1 MDIIYLRT
9 PVAFLLL
16 PLVVLGAPTDEPN
29 LREPAPGACKRCCD
43 PLDSSTDD
51 PPLPPSHHHL
61 PYPMPEVRPY
71 INITI
76 LKGKC
81 QSWSWDAK
89 ACLGTGGT
97 AVEVTVGPLTCWL
110 S

>member
-9 PVAFLLL
+9 PLAFLLL

-29 LREPAPGACKRCCD
+29 LTEPAPGACKRCCD
-43 PLDSSTDD
+43 PLDSSTDAS
-51 PPLPPSHHHL
+51 LPPPSRHHL
-61 PYPMPEVRPY
+61 PYPMPEVRPF

-81 QSWSWDAK
+81 PSWPQDAK
-89 ACLGTGGT
+89 ACSVSGGT
-97 AVEVTVGPLTCWL
+97 VVEVTAGSLACWL
-110 S
+110 C